1 MMEKHCSLLA
11 LVLLCACSDQK
22 TTENS
27 SKTPAIMG
35 TWELVSSK
43 VITKEDTVDTYPLPN
58 QEMIKM
64 FTEKEFA
71 FFKHDTNNAGKDSAV
86 FSAGS
91 GTYTLEGEKYS
102 EHLAYCNYREW
113 ENHDFHFNLKLR
125 NDSLIQTGIE
135 KIDSLGIDQE
145 IVEVYVRK
153 K

>member
-1 MMEKHCSLLA
+1 MKIPLLLFSLVTLSA
-11 LVLLCACSDQK
+11 CGDKKSSGNTSETPSIVGSWTLVA
-22 TTENS
+22 
-27 SKTPAIMG
+27 SKI
-35 TWELVSSK
+35 
-43 VITKEDTVDTYPLPN
+43 ITKGDTVETYPVPN

-64 FTEKEFA
+64 FTDKDFA
-71 FFKHDTNNAGKDSAV
+71 FFKHDINKAVKDSAV

-113 ENHDFHFNLKLR
+113 ENHDFHFNLKLK

-145 IVEVYVRK
+145 IVEIYVRK